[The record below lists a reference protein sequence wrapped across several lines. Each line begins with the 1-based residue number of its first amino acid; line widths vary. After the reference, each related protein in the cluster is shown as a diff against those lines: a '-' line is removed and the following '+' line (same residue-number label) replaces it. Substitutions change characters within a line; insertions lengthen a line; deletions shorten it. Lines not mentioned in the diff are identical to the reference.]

1 MTGAERGWLLLCA
14 DLADGLR
21 PMTLPQVR
29 SLRAALRQNDPDLRD
44 PDRELTDADLCA
56 AGLDRAARERIL
68 RLLGREAA
76 LDAYLSTAL
85 LFEIHPLTVV
95 SPDYPRRLRE
105 RLGDDAPA
113 VLFYCGDPHLL
124 SRPGV
129 SLTGSRSLDAAS
141 AEFARKVGAL
151 AAREG
156 KVLISG
162 NALGADQTAQNAC
175 LDAGGSAAAFL
186 PGELNKAKPPER
198 AVFVTETGWHLPF
211 APYRALQRNRLIYAL
226 AGHSLIART
235 HTTGGTFS
243 GASEALR
250 RGNGPV
256 SVRDDGSPGA
266 QALIARGAYP
276 VRTLETVEPPL
287 PAQLSLTDC
296 G

>member
-44 PDRELTDADLCA
+44 PDRELTDADLRA

-85 LFEIHPLTVV
+85 LFEIYPLTVV

-113 VLFYCGDPHLL
+113 VLFCCGDPRLL

-141 AEFARKVGAL
+141 AEFARQVGAL

-175 LDAGGSAAAFL
+175 LDAHGDWLAPALRSLPRLAAQPADLRSGRAQSDRPDAYHRRDLFRRERGPATGLRADFRPGRRLPRRAGTDRSRRVPGSD
-186 PGELNKAKPPER
+186 P
-198 AVFVTETGWHLPF
+198 
-211 APYRALQRNRLIYAL
+211 RNA
-226 AGHSLIART
+226 
-235 HTTGGTFS
+235 
-243 GASEALR
+243 GASAPRPAFSDRLR
-250 RGNGPV
+250 
-256 SVRDDGSPGA
+256 
-266 QALIARGAYP
+266 L
-276 VRTLETVEPPL
+276 T
-287 PAQLSLTDC
+287 PA
-296 G
+296 